1 MDSLEIL
8 DVTIQN
14 ARQRG
19 SLEGLI
25 RRMEM
30 PRKAPELV
38 FEFTRDEGY
47 LHQYFLL
54 RGELL
59 SRSYNWGDYTGEREP
74 LDDVSHI
81 LVVRR
86 GNQVVG
92 GARLTPRS
100 PRKHV
105 PFVLEHGQMS
115 LIEAL
120 PEYKLAYT
128 KHCEL
133 GRMAL
138 IEEFQNKRIS
148 FEMFR
153 RLHEK
158 AASLN
163 IRYGFSSV
171 SARSARLFQLM
182 SSHYGFSITD
192 LGHVAIPSRIENGE
206 KLRLVMMESFVHSK
220 GNAVASVA
228 QEENA

>member
-8 DVTIQN
+8 GMTAQN
-14 ARQRG
+14 APHRG

-25 RRMEM
+25 RRMETS
-30 PRKAPELV
+30 RKPPELV

-54 RGELL
+54 RGDLL
-59 SRSYNWGDYTGEREP
+59 SRSYNWDDYTGEREA
-74 LDDVSHI
+74 LDDLSHI

-92 GARLTPRS
+92 GVRLTPRS

-115 LIEAL
+115 LIDAL

-128 KHCEL
+128 KHSEV
-133 GRMAL
+133 GRM
-138 IEEFQNKRIS
+138 IIMEEFQNKRIS

-158 AASLN
+158 AVVLN
-163 IRYGFSSV
+163 LRYNFFSV
-171 SARSARLFQLM
+171 SARSARLFQLICK
-182 SSHYGFSITD
+182 HYGYRFMD
-192 LGHVAIPSRIENGE
+192 LRHVPIPARNEKGE
-206 KLRLVMMESFVHSK
+206 KLHLVMIE
-220 GNAVASVA
+220 AVAPEHVEMLSQLSEIETA
-228 QEENA
+228 